1 MPHLSLSSLIFP
13 ARLAKLACL
22 ALLVFLTLPLRADHP
37 QPNTLIALQRDTMEI
52 NLDGHSRMWV
62 DETGQASL
70 AEAEARAVTGEGYH
84 LRRPYERHTLTDR
97 ALWVTFD
104 AVLRDDSFRWLLEVA
119 LPGVDRVSVY
129 YRDANSR
136 WVEQVAGDSVAV
148 EGWPLP
154 DRFPIF
160 LLSDNLDR
168 TVRYFVKIEH
178 ARVPFSAPLTLYSH
192 RALLTQR
199 EIEHMF
205 IGAYFGLLLLVMVL
219 AIANMVAYRDSAF
232 GAFAVYI
239 FFLALTQSSYMGLSG
254 QYLWPGSPHWSHT
267 AGFLL
272 AAFSSSAALLYV
284 RRVTAPAQYSD
295 MLDRALIMWVV
306 LNLANAFIDAF
317 SPSKIGFILGSTFLA
332 GTVVLVY
339 ITCWFLWRG
348 GNPHGR
354 MLALGFLPV
363 LVAAQFPILRNFGV
377 VPMNLLA
384 AYSVAIGTTFSA
396 PILLY
401 LMGRRTAQRREAQV
415 RARALLQTD
424 PLTGLT
430 NQRILLIRLHDA
442 LVRAQRFKHRCALL
456 VINLSNHADFADE
469 YGRET
474 AERALVLAASRI
486 RGNAREIDTVARVGE
501 TKFALL
507 IEGPANPGMAAAAA
521 TQVVARGLRPSNV
534 LPVGTTLKF
543 HVAAAVLPDP
553 EHEFGHDAQA
563 FLDWLA
569 EVTGSMTQ
577 DPRQSIRTLNF

>member
-1 MPHLSLSSLIFP
+1 
-13 ARLAKLACL
+13 
-22 ALLVFLTLPLRADHP
+22 
-37 QPNTLIALQRDTMEI
+37 
-52 NLDGHSRMWV
+52 
-62 DETGQASL
+62 
-70 AEAEARAVTGEGYH
+70 
-84 LRRPYERHTLTDR
+84 
-97 ALWVTFD
+97 
-104 AVLRDDSFRWLLEVA
+104 
-119 LPGVDRVSVY
+119 
-129 YRDANSR
+129 
-136 WVEQVAGDSVAV
+136 EQVAGDSIAV
-148 EGWPLP
+148 EHWPLP
-154 DRFPIF
+154 DRFPLF
-160 LLSDNLDR
+160 LLSDTLDK

-199 EIEHMF
+199 EVEHMF
-205 IGAYFGLLLLVMVL
+205 IGAYFGLLMLVL
-219 AIANMVAYRDSAF
+219 ALACANMVAYRDSAF

-239 FFLALTQSSYMGLSG
+239 CFLALTQSSYMGLSG
-254 QYLWPGSPHWSHT
+254 QYLWPGSPRWSHS

-272 AAFSSSAALLYV
+272 AAMSSSAAMVFV
-284 RRVTAPAQYSD
+284 RRVTTPAQYSD
-295 MLDRALIMWVV
+295 WLDRALIIWVV
-306 LNLANAFIDAF
+306 LNLTNAVIDAL

-339 ITCWFLWRG
+339 ITCWFLWRS

-363 LVAAQFPILRNFGV
+363 LVAAQFPILRNFGI

-456 VINLSNHADFADE
+456 VINLSNHADFVNE

-486 RGNAREIDTVARVGE
+486 RGNAREIDTVARVDE
-501 TKFALL
+501 TQFALL

-521 TQVVARGLRPSNV
+521 THVVARGLRPSDV

-543 HVAAAVLPDP
+543 HVAVALLPDP

-563 FLDWLA
+563 FLDWLS
-569 EVTGSMTQ
+569 EVTVSMTQ